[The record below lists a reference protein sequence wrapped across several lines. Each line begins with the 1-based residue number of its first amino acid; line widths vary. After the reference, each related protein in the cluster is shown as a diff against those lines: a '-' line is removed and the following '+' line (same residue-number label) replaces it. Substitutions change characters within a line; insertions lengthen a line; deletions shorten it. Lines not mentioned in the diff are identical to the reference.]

1 MKYIVY
7 WVVGLSILSIAPQI
21 ILGIIFTLG
30 MYYLV
35 YAVFSGLFTSGGS
48 GGGGGGS
55 DRGSDP
61 GDHWH
66 GTGNPHM

>member
-21 ILGIIFTLG
+21 ILVIIFTLG
-30 MYYLV
+30 MYYFV